1 MVLAH
6 TEDDFTEKKMWR
18 WLKHTDGETGPEGEI
33 MIAPA
38 IPVHG
43 FAVQVPGF
51 AVPGAIPVYLCTRI
65 ISGAMPTLEI
75 KLNYRRFSRTMIQ
88 PVMKVNFDF

>member
-1 MVLAH
+1 MMLV
-6 TEDDFTEKKMWR
+6 
-18 WLKHTDGETGPEGEI
+18 LKHTDGETGPEGEI

-38 IPVHG
+38 IPVPG
-43 FAVQVPGF
+43 SAVPVVLVPGF
-51 AVPGAIPVYLCTRI
+51 AVPGAIRVYLCTRI
-65 ISGAMPTLEI
+65 ISGAMPTPEI